1 MEFKHAVITK
11 NGRELLAKLL
21 AGGTTTKF
29 TKISLSSTVYQDSQL
44 ESLTALTNV
53 KMTGEAKS
61 FNNNNATVIVSC
73 AFENSG
79 LAVGFDVNTVGVY
92 ALDPNKGEILYS
104 VSTALTKG
112 YMPADT
118 GVAKS
123 GFDFKVFVEIGN
135 ATNVNLIVD
144 PAAFASYNDLKALG
158 LDIEKAF
165 LSNLVYISQVDQRLL
180 QSERLLNDLN
190 GVSGNVTLNN
200 SRSYP
205 FNNSVVTVPIAKTR
219 NNLEY
224 SVDVDVLTETGGFA
238 GDVIVH
244 DKQLNGFKLKFTGSA
259 RSVNVRY
266 KLTGGLYK

>member
-1 MEFKHAVITK
+1 MEFKQAVITK
-11 NGRELLAKLL
+11 QGRELMARLL
-21 AGGTTTKF
+21 SGSATTQF
-29 TKISLSSTVYQDSQL
+29 TKIAISSTVYPDLQL
-44 ESLTALTNV
+44 ENLTSLSNI
-53 KMTGEAKS
+53 KMTAPAQAYG
-61 FNNNNATVIVSC
+61 NNTATVAVT
-73 AFENSG
+73 AAVENTG
-79 LAVGFDVNTVGVY
+79 LSVGFDVNTVGLY
-92 ALDPNKGEILYS
+92 AIDPVKGEILYS
-104 VSTALTKG
+104 ISSAKVKG
-112 YMPADT
+112 YLPADT
-118 GVAKS
+118 GVSKS
-123 GFDFKVFVEIGN
+123 GFNFKIYVEIGN
-135 ATNVNLIVD
+135 AANVNLVVD
-144 PAAFASYNDLKALG
+144 PAAYASYSDLKALG
-158 LDIEKAF
+158 LDIEKSF
-165 LSNLVYISQVDQRLL
+165 ISNLIYVSQVDQRLL

-190 GVSGNVTLNN
+190 GISGNVTLNN